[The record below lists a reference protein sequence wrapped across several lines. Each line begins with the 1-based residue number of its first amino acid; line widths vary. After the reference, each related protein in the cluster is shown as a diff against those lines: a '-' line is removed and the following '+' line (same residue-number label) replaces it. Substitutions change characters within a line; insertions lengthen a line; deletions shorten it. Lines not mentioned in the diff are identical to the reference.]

1 MRIKNILSFMLL
13 FFIVGACSENEIM
26 LFDRGEAGVYFQV
39 GSQNSMFVNS
49 EKYVDSIDYSFSIV
63 SDTVTEIV
71 LTTVIRTMGKVKDYP
86 RPVKLV
92 IDTENTTAIEG
103 VHYEMDPDVAVI
115 PAGESDVSFPVK
127 FFRTSDLGDQ
137 KIRLMLKLEDNEH
150 FKVYFNEQ
158 KNTNVYYA
166 TGEQIMADRYQF
178 IISEIYTEPSYW
190 TSYATEYFGSWSV
203 AKFRF
208 VNKVC
213 EIPVEDWQ
221 RGGYSDSRVQAG
233 RFPIYANLVRNM
245 LQELADAKTPELDDD
260 GTYMQ
265 LGPNYEVDYSACIE
279 QKK

>member
-1 MRIKNILSFMLL
+1 MKIKNVLLFVLL
-13 FFIVGACSENEIM
+13 FFLVGACSKDEIM

-39 GSQNSMFVNS
+39 GSQTAMFVNS
-49 EKYVDSIDYSFSIV
+49 EKYVDSTDYSFSIV

-71 LTTVIRTMGKVKDYP
+71 LTTEIRTMGKVKDYP

-103 VHYEMDPDVAVI
+103 VHYEMNLETAVI
-115 PAGESDVSFPVK
+115 PAGKSHVSFPVK
-127 FFRTSDLGDQ
+127 FFRTSDLGDR
-137 KIRLMLKLEDNEH
+137 KIRLMLKLEDNEY

-166 TGEQIMADRYQF
+166 TGEQIMANRYKF
-178 IISEIYTEPSYW
+178 LISEIYTKPSYW
-190 TSYATEYFGSWSV
+190 SFAEEYFGSWSV

-221 RGGYSDSRVQAG
+221 RGGHTGSRVQAG
-233 RFPIYANLVRNM
+233 RFPIYAYMVRNV
-245 LQELADAKTPELDDD
+245 LQELADVKTPELDDD

-265 LGPNYEVDYSACIE
+265 LGPNFEVDYSACIE

>member
-1 MRIKNILSFMLL
+1 MLL
-13 FFIVGACSENEIM
+13 FFLVGACSKDEIM

-39 GSQNSMFVNS
+39 GSQTAMFVNS
-49 EKYVDSIDYSFSIV
+49 EKYVDSTDYSFSIV

-71 LTTVIRTMGKVKDYP
+71 LTTEIRTMGKVKDYP
-86 RPVKLV
+86 RPVKLM

-103 VHYEMDPDVAVI
+103 VHYEMNPETAVI
-115 PAGESDVSFPVK
+115 PAGESRVSFPVK
-127 FFRTSDLGDQ
+127 FFRTSDLGDR
-137 KIRLMLKLEDNEH
+137 KIQLMLKLEDNEY

-166 TGEQIMADRYQF
+166 TGEQIMANRYKF
-178 IISEIYTEPSYW
+178 LISEIYTKPSYW
-190 TSYATEYFGSWSV
+190 SFAEEYFGSWSV

-221 RGGYSDSRVQAG
+221 RGGHSGSRVQAG
-233 RFPIYANLVRNM
+233 RFPIYAYMVRNV

-265 LGPNYEVDYSACIE
+265 LGPNFEVDYSACIE